1 MQKHIDEIVKS
12 YAEDD
17 YVLDVALY
25 VRVSTASQHTENQ
38 IWELKEICS
47 RNRWNIVEIY
57 DETASG
63 VLGANHKNRTELKRL
78 LDDAGRKKFDKVV
91 VWSVDRI
98 GRSMKHLVNVLS
110 QLKDIGCDIYSYKQ
124 SIDTSTTM
132 GSSFFHMIGIFA
144 ELENNMRKE
153 RQKIGIRRALD
164 NGAKF
169 GRKSIMTDKL
179 VQSVVNLRNQGQSIR
194 KIASALKISTG
205 TVQNACAKMVVKN
218 AVRESA

>member
-63 VLGANHKNRTELKRL
+63 VLGVNHKNRTELKRL

-132 GSSFFHMIGIFA
+132 GSSFFHMVGIFA
-144 ELENNMRKE
+144 ELENNMRAE

>member
-1 MQKHIDEIVKS
+1 MTDTQKHI
-12 YAEDD
+12 DD

-25 VRVSTASQHTENQ
+25 VRVSTSSQHTENQ

-124 SIDTSTTM
+124 AIDTSTTM
-132 GSSFFHMIGIFA
+132 GSSFFHMVGIFA
-144 ELENNMRKE
+144 ELENNMRAE
-153 RQKIGIRRALD
+153 RQKIGIRRALE

-169 GRKSIMTDKL
+169 GRKTKLTDDKL
-179 VQSVVNLRNQGQSIR
+179 REITRLRETGLSYN
-194 KIASALKISTG
+194 KISKEVG
-205 TVQNACAKMVVKN
+205 LGHATVYKAVNSTQSEMVV
-218 AVRESA
+218 